1 MWVLEILFG
10 LSTSL
15 FAVFVGYHLG
25 EGLSEVYNK
34 MFGESISWKKM
45 KRRLLRRLADE
56 DEENEIEE
64 GEGEEE
70 KEKEGG
76 DGGSGETI
84 ETQAD
89 HADGGEEGEELQGV
103 VEGKRLKGKEKV
115 NQQEK
120 EEIVEEGGDEEEG
133 MQEGE
138 EEDKVSDAEQEYER
152 EEVSP
157 PVNPRPLQTLI
168 LYSMCSFIALVGI
181 YLLLIFLTVF
191 ERDGLRVYVALMA
204 APPATI
210 IRHYLIQLN
219 LTRHANGTPWY
230 TLCMYTPSPFISFF
244 DLRSLISFFGIT
256 I

>member
-1 MWVLEILFG
+1 
-10 LSTSL
+10 
-15 FAVFVGYHLG
+15 
-25 EGLSEVYNK
+25 
-34 MFGESISWKKM
+34 M

-56 DEENEIEE
+56 EENEGEE
-64 GEGEEE
+64 GKGEEE
-70 KEKEGG
+70 KEKEEG
-76 DGGSGETI
+76 DEGSGETI

-89 HADGGEEGEELQGV
+89 HVDGGEGEELQGV
-103 VEGKRLKGKEKV
+103 QGSLKGKEKV

-120 EEIVEEGGDEEEG
+120 EEIEVVEEGNLEEEGENEEGGEEEG
-133 MQEGE
+133 MHEG
-138 EEDKVSDAEQEYER
+138 EEDKVSDAEQKYER
-152 EEVSP
+152 EEVWP
-157 PVNPRPLQTLI
+157 PVNPRPLHTLI